1 MRDTSARML
10 ALLGL
15 LQSRA
20 DRSGAELADR
30 LGVTDRTVRND
41 VTRLRDLGYPV
52 DALRGPGGRYRLGV
66 GAKMP
71 PLLLDEDEAAAVVV
85 GLRAATGM
93 AGFEES
99 GGRALTKL
107 EQVLPDRLRH
117 RLKALRTA
125 TSAGP
130 VNTDS
135 NVEDPVV
142 EAELLNELAAAIR
155 DHQGLRCDYRDEP
168 CEIEPYHLVGWQRRW
183 YLVGRDPATGEWTP
197 YRVDWLRLRTP
208 GGRRFAPQPFP
219 GDLTEFVVREVARTG
234 WAVHTQ
240 IRVHAPAEEVLA
252 KINPAVGTVE
262 AVSETESILVT
273 GGDSVEVVA
282 VWIGMLGLDFSVTG
296 PPGLLEHLALLA
308 DRYARAIDAPQDP
321 DLTSAPHGHRQEHR
335 GVVHSLES
343 VPRVGHEHEVS
354 G

>member
-1 MRDTSARML
+1 ML

-20 DRSGAELADR
+20 DWSGAELADR

-117 RLKALRTA
+117 RLKALRVA

-155 DHQGLRCDYRDEP
+155 DHQGLRCDYRGELR
-168 CEIEPYHLVGWQRRW
+168 EIEPYHLVAWQ
-183 YLVGRDPATGEWTP
+183 
-197 YRVDWLRLRTP
+197 
-208 GGRRFAPQPFP
+208 
-219 GDLTEFVVREVARTG
+219 
-234 WAVHTQ
+234 
-240 IRVHAPAEEVLA
+240 
-252 KINPAVGTVE
+252 
-262 AVSETESILVT
+262 
-273 GGDSVEVVA
+273 
-282 VWIGMLGLDFSVTG
+282 
-296 PPGLLEHLALLA
+296 
-308 DRYARAIDAPQDP
+308 
-321 DLTSAPHGHRQEHR
+321 
-335 GVVHSLES
+335 
-343 VPRVGHEHEVS
+343 
-354 G
+354 

>member
-20 DRSGAELADR
+20 DWSGAELADR

-41 VTRLRDLGYPV
+41 VARLRDLGYPV
-52 DALRGPGGRYRLGV
+52 DAVRGPGGRYRLGV
-66 GAKMP
+66 GAKLP
-71 PLLLDEDEAAAVVV
+71 PLLLDEDEAVAVVV

-117 RLKALRTA
+117 RLTALRVA

-142 EAELLNELAAAIR
+142 DGGAAERAGRSDPRPPGAALRLPRRAVRDRALPPGRLAAA
-155 DHQGLRCDYRDEP
+155 
-168 CEIEPYHLVGWQRRW
+168 LVPRRPRPGDRR
-183 YLVGRDPATGEWTP
+183 VGAVPGRLAATAHP
-197 YRVDWLRLRTP
+197 RRTP
-208 GGRRFAPQPFP
+208 
-219 GDLTEFVVREVARTG
+219 V
-234 WAVHTQ
+234 
-240 IRVHAPAEEVLA
+240 
-252 KINPAVGTVE
+252 
-262 AVSETESILVT
+262 
-273 GGDSVEVVA
+273 
-282 VWIGMLGLDFSVTG
+282 
-296 PPGLLEHLALLA
+296 PP
-308 DRYARAIDAPQDP
+308 RCPSRA
-321 DLTSAPHGHRQEHR
+321 T
-335 GVVHSLES
+335 
-343 VPRVGHEHEVS
+343 
-354 G
+354 

>member
-1 MRDTSARML
+1 VRDTSARML

-20 DRSGAELADR
+20 DWSGAELADR
-30 LGVTDRTVRND
+30 LGVTGRTVRND
-41 VTRLRDLGYPV
+41 VTRLRGLGYPV

-107 EQVLPDRLRH
+107 EQVLPDRLRN
-117 RLKALRTA
+117 RLKALRVA

-155 DHQGLRCDYRDEP
+155 DHQGLRCDYRDELR
-168 CEIEPYHLVGWQRRW
+168 EIEPYHLVAWQRRW
-183 YLVGRDPATGEWTP
+183 YLVARVPATGDWAP

-208 GGRRFAPQPFP
+208 GGRRFHPQPFP

-240 IRVHAPAEEVLA
+240 IRVHASAEEVLA

-262 AVSETESILVT
+262 AVSETESVLVT

-282 VWIGMLGLDFSVTG
+282 VWIGMLGLDFSATG
-296 PPGLLEHLALLA
+296 PPGLIDHLRVLA
-308 DRYARAIDAPQDP
+308 DRYARAIDTPAG
-321 DLTSAPHGHRQEHR
+321 S
-335 GVVHSLES
+335 
-343 VPRVGHEHEVS
+343 
-354 G
+354 